1 VNLQWALRPLV
12 LCGPPRGSRAGRFRE
27 GRLRRALTYGTA
39 RARILVAARP
49 QPTDQG
55 ARPQGP
61 RSVSGLRRTRSRC
74 GVDQVGKISRLIPLG
89 IAEAERADADPLVA
103 RFPQAQP
110 AKMP

>member
-1 VNLQWALRPLV
+1 
-12 LCGPPRGSRAGRFRE
+12 
-27 GRLRRALTYGTA
+27 
-39 RARILVAARP
+39 
-49 QPTDQG
+49 
-55 ARPQGP
+55 
-61 RSVSGLRRTRSRC
+61 VSGLRRTRSRC